1 MITDNYILMFEKIM
15 SILSY
20 WMIVGRIVE
29 EELQNNVFLKINSKL
44 EEVCVNIYYSWF
56 DH

>member
-1 MITDNYILMFEKIM
+1 M

-20 WMIVGRIVE
+20 WVIVGRIVE